1 METQGYRL
9 MTIFAHPDDETFGCS
24 GVMAR
29 IIAQGGAVAVVCATR
44 GEAGEIADPAL
55 ATPATLPQVR
65 ERELRA
71 AMAAVGV
78 TDVNFL
84 DYHDGHL
91 PQAPRGE
98 AIGRIVALIRR
109 FKPDIIVTFN
119 SNGIYG
125 HPDHMVIHML
135 AQDAIRAA
143 ADPAAYPGVGDTPW
157 RTRKVYYNTA
167 PRERF
172 LGMRDQMRAQGQ
184 DFVPGGNAA
193 TIPVEVMGEPERAI
207 TTYIKLTDEELRR
220 KIQAMRAHATQMP
233 PNNPFSNGSPEQLRE
248 IMGTEVFILAPP
260 PLSAHEF
267 PTPETDLFAG
277 LG

>member
-1 METQGYRL
+1 

-29 IIAQGGAVAVVCATR
+29 TIEQGGAVAVVCATR
-44 GEAGEIADPAL
+44 GEAGEIADPTL
-55 ATPATLPQVR
+55 ATPATLPMVR

-84 DYHDGHL
+84 DYHDGQL
-91 PQAPRGE
+91 PQAPRSE

-109 FKPDIIVTFN
+109 FQPDIIVTFN

-143 ADPAAYPGVGDTPW
+143 ADPAAYPGMGGAPW
-157 RTRKVYYNTA
+157 QTRKVYYNTA

-172 LGMRDQMRAQGQ
+172 LLMRDQMRAQGQ

-207 TTYIKLTDEELRR
+207 TTYIQLTDDELRR

-233 PNNPFSNGSPEQLRE
+233 PNNPFSSGTPEQLRE

-260 PLSAHEF
+260 PLSAQRY
-267 PTPETDLFAG
+267 PTPEENLTAG
-277 LG
+277 L